1 MEYGTMALIFS
12 HCTMNRTLTTNE
24 NKMSE
29 NKSVIKSR
37 QHKKR
42 KGWTM
47 TPRTRNSG
55 YIIVF
60 KRDQRLIPIQEM
72 TTVTQV

>member
-12 HCTMNRTLTTNE
+12 HCYMNRTLTTNE

-29 NKSVIKSR
+29 NKSVIKVDST
-37 QHKKR
+37 R
-42 KGWTM
+42 KGLDNDS
-47 TPRTRNSG
+47 PRTRNSG

-60 KRDQRLIPIQEM
+60 KGDQRLIPIQEM